1 MKTIDY
7 LYNKHI
13 RAARRASRGLAGL
26 ERAKAIYHY
35 FEDETIHP
43 HAWYTYREEMLNRS
57 SDHQFPIDLMKEMA
71 MLTATN
77 EYFDLDSQT
86 NKEGQNLT
94 SKSLL

>member
-7 LYNKHI
+7 FYNKHI
-13 RAARRASRGLAGL
+13 RAARKASRGFTGL
-26 ERAKAIYHY
+26 ERAKAIYRY

-43 HAWYTYREEMLNRS
+43 HALCTYRKEMLNRS

-77 EYFDLDSQT
+77 ESLDLDSQT
-86 NKEGQNLT
+86 NTN
-94 SKSLL
+94 